1 MPGGPAHSALTK
13 HLRVLALDNALW
25 RGGWATRLRIG
36 SGLVLFVFAFFHFIN
51 IGLGLFHT
59 DYLHGMQDGRKAVT
73 RHDVVSVL
81 LYAALIVHA
90 GLSLASIAQRRT
102 LRMPLSTA
110 LQIVLG
116 LLIPLQLI
124 SHIIHTRVAHE
135 IYGVNDE
142 MGYIIIL
149 MWPSSAVWMQSLL
162 LLIVWV
168 HGCIGLHMWLRLTS
182 WWSKTVPY
190 LIGVA
195 VFVPS
200 FALAGVLTEGRR
212 IWADFADEFLRQ
224 QYIEHYNWPSP
235 EAFQTMFTVKDNAVL
250 AFLIT
255 LGACGAIFVGRK
267 LWRRRHSVRIK
278 YARGPEVVAEKGMTL
293 LEISQANGIP
303 HTALCGG
310 KGRCTTCRIIVEEGG
325 TQLEAPSDVEARSLA
340 AVGASAQTR
349 LACQIR
355 PTEPLT
361 VFRVFRPDGG
371 RNRGHASQGQERQLA
386 VLFLDMRGF
395 TARTTGQLPYDIVFL
410 LNRFFDA
417 IVPAITDA
425 GGIVDKYMGDGLLAV
440 FNKPDAAASAKA
452 GLRAAI
458 EIGLALDSFNQRLK
472 AEGSPGI
479 RIGMG
484 LHLGDLVLG
493 EIGAA
498 GHASQTIIGDAVNVA
513 SRLESETKA
522 LGVELLVSDEL
533 LQAADLTINP
543 DRIRLFQLRG
553 VSQPVPALPVT
564 RAADLRETSA
574 TQEQAYSG

>member
-1 MPGGPAHSALTK
+1 VT
-13 HLRVLALDNALW
+13 ALDNALW
-25 RGGWATRLRIG
+25 RGGWTTRLRIG
-36 SGLVLFVFAFFHFIN
+36 SGLVLFTFAFFHFIN

-59 DYLHGMQDGRKAVT
+59 DYLHGMQDGRQAIT
-73 RHDVVSVL
+73 RNNLISAL
-81 LYAALIVHA
+81 FYAALFVHA
-90 GLSLASIAQRRT
+90 GLALASIAQRRT
-102 LRMPLSTA
+102 LRMPIGSA

-124 SHIIHTRVAHE
+124 SHIVQTRVAHE
-135 IYGVNDE
+135 IYDVNDE
-142 MGYIIIL
+142 MGYIIVL
-149 MWPSSAVWMQSLL
+149 MWPNSAIWMQSLL

-168 HGCIGLHMWLRLTS
+168 HGCIGLHMWLRLTH
-182 WWSKTVPY
+182 WWRNTVPY
-190 LIGVA
+190 LIGLA
-195 VFVPS
+195 VFIPS
-200 FALAGVLTEGRR
+200 FALAGLLTEGRR
-212 IWADFADEFLRQ
+212 IWSDFSDEFLRE
-224 QYIEHYNWPSP
+224 QYVEHYNWPSP
-235 EAFQTMFTVKDNAVL
+235 EAFQTMFSIKDNAL
-250 AFLIT
+250 IAFWFA
-255 LGACGAIFVGRK
+255 LGATALFYVGRK
-267 LWRRRHSVRIK
+267 LWRRRHSVRIT

-293 LEISQANGIP
+293 LEISQASGVP

-310 KGRCTTCRIIVEEGG
+310 KGRCTTCRVIVEDGADSLPPAG
-325 TQLEAPSDVEARSLA
+325 DVEARSLA
-340 AVGASAQTR
+340 AVGASGQTR

-417 IVPAITDA
+417 IVPAITA
-425 GGIVDKYMGDGLLAV
+425 EGGVVDKYMGDGLLAV
-440 FNKPDAAASAKA
+440 FEKRDASSSAHA
-452 GLRAAI
+452 GLKAAI
-458 EIGLALDSFNQRLK
+458 DISRALDRFNEQLE
-472 AEGSPGI
+472 AEGSPRI

-498 GHASQTIIGDAVNVA
+498 GHASRTIIGDAVNVA

-533 LQAADLTINP
+533 IQAADVAINP
-543 DRIRLFQLRG
+543 DEVRLFQLRG
-553 VSQPVPALPVT
+553 VTQPVPALPVA
-564 RAADLRETSA
+564 RASDLDQSVHGMEHI
-574 TQEQAYSG
+574 YSG

>member
-1 MPGGPAHSALTK
+1 VVAA
-13 HLRVLALDNALW
+13 DNVLW

-36 SGLVLFVFAFFHFIN
+36 SGLILFVFAFFHFVN

-73 RHDVVSVL
+73 RHDVMSIIMYL
-81 LYAALIVHA
+81 ALFVHA
-90 GLSLASIAQRRT
+90 GLALTSIAQRRT
-102 LRMPLSTA
+102 LRMPFSTG

-124 SHIIHTRVAHE
+124 SHIIQTRVAHE
-135 IYGVNDE
+135 IFDVNDE

-149 MWPSSAVWMQSLL
+149 MWPNSAVWMQSLL
-162 LLIVWV
+162 LLIVWI
-168 HGCIGLHMWLRLTS
+168 HGCIGLHMWLRLTT
-182 WWSKTVPY
+182 WWPKTVPY

-195 VFVPS
+195 VFVPC

-212 IWADFADEFLRQ
+212 IWADFSDEFLRQ

-235 EAFQTMFTVKDNAVL
+235 EAFQTLFGMKDNALL
-250 AFLIT
+250 AFWLALILT
-255 LGACGAIFVGRK
+255 ILTYAGRK
-267 LWRRRHSVRIK
+267 LWRRRHSVRIN
-278 YARGPEVVAEKGMTL
+278 YTRGPEVVAEKGMTL

-310 KGRCTTCRIIVEEGG
+310 KGRCTTCRVIVEDGAAE
-325 TQLEAPSDVEARSLA
+325 LPPPSDVEARSLA
-340 AVGASAQTR
+340 AVGATPQTR

-355 PTEPLT
+355 PTQPLS
-361 VFRVFRPDGG
+361 VYRVFRPDGG
-371 RNRGHASQGQERQLA
+371 RNRGHASQGQERKLA

-425 GGIVDKYMGDGLLAV
+425 GGVVDKYMGDGLLAV
-440 FNKPDAAASAKA
+440 FESVDANSSARA
-452 GLRAAI
+452 GLQAAMQI
-458 EIGLALDSFNQRLK
+458 SQALDDFNQKLET
-472 AEGSPGI
+472 EGSPHI

-498 GHASQTIIGDAVNVA
+498 GHAPRTIIGDAVNVA
-513 SRLESETKA
+513 SRLEAETKEQ
-522 LGVELLVSDEL
+522 GVELLVS
-533 LQAADLTINP
+533 ADLLSAAGVPLVP
-543 DRIRLFQLRG
+543 DAIQQFRLRG
-553 VSQPVPALPVT
+553 VSEPVAALPVK
-564 RAADLRETSA
+564 RASDLSQPNHRL
-574 TQEQAYSG
+574 EQPYSE

>member
-1 MPGGPAHSALTK
+1 M
-13 HLRVLALDNALW
+13 DNALW

-36 SGLVLFVFAFFHFIN
+36 SGLILFTFAFFHFLN

-73 RHDVVSVL
+73 RHGIMSVL
-81 LYAALIVHA
+81 LYAALLVHA
-90 GLSLASIAQRRT
+90 GLALTSIAQRKT
-102 LRMPLSTA
+102 LRMPFSSA
-110 LQIVLG
+110 LQVALG

-124 SHIIHTRVAHE
+124 SHIVQTRYAHE

-149 MWPSSAVWMQSLL
+149 MWPNSAIWMQSLL

-168 HGCIGLHMWLRLTS
+168 HGCIGLHMWLRLTR
-182 WWSKTVPY
+182 WWPKTVPY

-195 VFVPS
+195 VFIPS
-200 FALAGVLTEGRR
+200 FALAGLLTEGRR
-212 IWADFADEFLRQ
+212 IWSDFSDEFLRD

-235 EAFQTMFTVKDNAVL
+235 EAFQAMFSVKDNAL
-250 AFLIT
+250 MAFWIA
-255 LGACGAIFVGRK
+255 LGASALFYVGRK

-293 LEISQANGIP
+293 LEISQANGVP

-310 KGRCTTCRIIVEEGG
+310 KGRCTTCRVIVEDGAD
-325 TQLEAPSDVEARSLA
+325 LLPPPSDVEARSLA

-355 PTEPLT
+355 PTEPVT

-371 RNRGHASQGQERQLA
+371 RHRGHASQGQERQLA

-417 IVPAITDA
+417 IVPAITHD
-425 GGIVDKYMGDGLLAV
+425 GGVVDKYMGDGLLAV
-440 FNKPDAAASAKA
+440 FEKADAASSARA
-452 GLRAAI
+452 GLKAVI
-458 EIGLALDSFNQRLK
+458 DISHALDRFNQQLE
-472 AEGSPGI
+472 AEGSPRI

-498 GHASQTIIGDAVNVA
+498 GHASRTIIGDAVNVA

-533 LQAADLTINP
+533 LQAADVEINS
-543 DRIRLFQLRG
+543 DDIRLFQLRG
-553 VSQPVPALPVT
+553 VTQPVPALPVT
-564 RAADLRETSA
+564 CASDLGQPVHR
-574 TQEQAYSG
+574 QEHISSG

>member
-1 MPGGPAHSALTK
+1 M
-13 HLRVLALDNALW
+13 DNALW
-25 RGGWATRLRIG
+25 RGGLVTRLRIG

-59 DYLHGMQDGRKAVT
+59 DYLHGMQDSRKAVT
-73 RHDVVSVL
+73 RHDVMSLVLYVALIIHSVL
-81 LYAALIVHA
+81 A
-90 GLSLASIAQRRT
+90 LASVVQRRT
-102 LRMPLSTA
+102 LRMPVSSA

-124 SHIIHTRVAHE
+124 SHIIHTRYAHE
-135 IYGVNDE
+135 VYDVNDE

-149 MWPSSAVWMQSLL
+149 MWPSSAIWMQSAL

-168 HGCIGLHMWLRLTS
+168 HGCIGLHMWLRLTQ
-182 WWSKTVPY
+182 WWAKTMPY
-190 LIGVA
+190 LIGLA

-224 QYIEHYNWPSP
+224 QYIDYYNWPSP
-235 EAFQTMFTVKDNAVL
+235 EAFQDMFSLKDNAVF
-250 AFLIT
+250 AFLMA
-255 LGACGAIFVGRK
+255 LGTCGVFYVARK

-278 YARGPEVVAEKGMTL
+278 YARGPEVIAEKGMTL
-293 LEISQANGIP
+293 LEMSQANGVP

-310 KGRCTTCRIIVEEGG
+310 KGRCTTCRVIIEDGAEH
-325 TQLEAPSDVEARSLA
+325 LAPPSEVEARSLA
-340 AVGASAQTR
+340 AVGASPQTR

-355 PTEPLT
+355 PTDPLT
-361 VFRVFRPDGG
+361 IFRVFRPDGG
-371 RNRGHASQGQERQLA
+371 RHRGHASQGQERQLA

-417 IVPAITDA
+417 IVPAITRE
-425 GGIVDKYMGDGLLAV
+425 GGVVDKYMGDGLLAV
-440 FNKPDAAASAKA
+440 FEKPDAAKSARA
-452 GLRAAI
+452 GLKAAI
-458 EIGLALDSFNQRLK
+458 DISHALDRFNQKLA
-472 AEGSPGI
+472 AEGSPHI

-493 EIGAA
+493 EIGAE

-522 LGVELLVSDEL
+522 LGVELLVSEDL
-533 LQAADLTINP
+533 LRAAGVEPASQDIQ
-543 DRIRLFQLRG
+543 LFQLRG
-553 VSQPVPALPVT
+553 VASSIPALPVA
-564 RAADLRETSA
+564 RAADLEEA
-574 TQEQAYSG
+574 TAAQEHAYSA